1 MKINISTYN
10 SKLSGQIPNINLP
23 PILTCR
29 HDAPCK
35 KTCYA
40 CKGNFTYTK
49 VKESIKNNLA
59 CYINDKEGYFNQII
73 SFLLNGL
80 TTYKFFRWHSS
91 GDMVDADYLEG
102 MIRVAKKC
110 RQTKFLAFTKKYELV
125 NDYLSKNGGKLPNNL
140 KIVFS
145 AWDKDFKIENP
156 FFLPVAYIDLKKK
169 ENNPIIP
176 ELAIPCTGKCYE
188 CLSCWSLKKGQ
199 SVVFKQH

>member
-10 SKLSGQIPNINLP
+10 SKLSGQIPSVNLP
-23 PILTCR
+23 PIKTCR
-29 HDAPCK
+29 QDAPCK
-35 KTCYA
+35 KNCYA

-49 VKESIKNNLA
+49 VRQSLDNNLA
-59 CYINDKEGYFNQII
+59 CYISDTKEYFNQII
-73 SFLLNGL
+73 AFLNNGL

-91 GDMVDADYLEG
+91 GDIVDEEYLEG
-102 MIRVAKKC
+102 IVRVAKKC
-110 RQTKFLAFTKKYELV
+110 KQTKFLAFTKKFELI
-125 NDYLSKNGGKLPNNL
+125 NEFMIKNGGKLPRNL

-145 AWDKDFKIENP
+145 AWDKDFEIENP
-156 FFLPVAYIDLKKK
+156 FLLPIAYIDLKKK